1 MGDVNKKPVILVTGT
16 LREAALVKDA
26 GIVAIAGGSSPSRL
40 VRELREAAP
49 EAAGIISFGM
59 AGGIDPRL
67 NPGDIVIGSGVTGDF
82 PCTSDRGWVLAL
94 KAQLPRATIGAIH
107 ADGELFADKTRK
119 LAQARKDAAV
129 AVDMESHI
137 AGAIA
142 AEMRLPFVALR
153 CISDSA
159 QMDLPPAIAVSM
171 KPDGGVAYG
180 AVLGSIL
187 RNPGQLGDLA
197 RSVKTFSRA
206 YGRFGGLLRQ
216 VHGRLGFDHR

>member
-1 MGDVNKKPVILVTGT
+1 MGDVDKKPVILVTGT
-16 LREAALVKDA
+16 LREAALVKSA

-49 EAAGIISFGM
+49 GAAGIISFGM

-82 PCTSDRGWVLAL
+82 PFASDRGWVLAL
-94 KAQLPRATIGAIH
+94 KAQLPRAKIGAIH
-107 ADGELFADKTRK
+107 ADGELFADKQRK
-119 LAQARKDAAV
+119 LARARDGAAV

-142 AEMRLPFVALR
+142 AEMKLPFVALR

-159 QMDLPPAIAVSM
+159 EMDLPPAIAVSM

-187 RNPGQLGDLA
+187 RQPGQLGHLI

-206 YGRFGGLLRQ
+206 YGMFGATLRQ